1 MEELGHEIG
10 SRMGHPSKALMGK
23 TSLLPD
29 ESSSEKL
36 VN

>member
-23 TSLLPD
+23 TGLVLD
-29 ESSSEKL
+29 ESASENL
-36 VN
+36 LN

>member
-23 TSLLPD
+23 TGLLPD
-29 ESSSEKL
+29 ESASEKL

>member
-23 TSLLPD
+23 TGLVLY
-29 ESSSEKL
+29 ESASEKI

>member
-23 TSLLPD
+23 IGLLLD
-29 ESSSEKL
+29 ELTSEKI

>member
-10 SRMGHPSKALMGK
+10 SIMGHPSKALMGK

-29 ESSSEKL
+29 ESASEKL
-36 VN
+36 IN

>member
-23 TSLLPD
+23 TGLLPD
-29 ESSSEKL
+29 ESASENL
-36 VN
+36 VK